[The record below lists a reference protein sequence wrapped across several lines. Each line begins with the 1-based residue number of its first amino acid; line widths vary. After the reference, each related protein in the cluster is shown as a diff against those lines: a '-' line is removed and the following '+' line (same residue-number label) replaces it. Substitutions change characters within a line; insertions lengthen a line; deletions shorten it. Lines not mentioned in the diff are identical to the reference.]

1 MRAALVPLCFALAAA
16 VAAQAD
22 EAPTTPR
29 EDQGL
34 VPSFIASTRARAAR
48 ACAASWPALEAHRAT
63 ATARQLVYRV
73 PPATTSGISD
83 HLTGL
88 VSAYALALATARRF
102 VVDWPAL
109 RDSCTASMDT
119 FLDDAARARLAERL
133 DDLEDFDVELYDWL
147 PRSAASTEDNMV
159 VANPRLNATFAA
171 PTVVVQ
177 WRRGVLHQALSSA
190 ARAHPFGARL
200 AALGLDPERAFG
212 CLHRFLIE
220 PHPDIFARHLGAVDQ
235 LRGAASIL
243 GLHVRTGDKA
253 VATLGADG
261 VPVAQESGPPG
272 GGLDAP
278 MYDAYTGTVSKGT
291 NRAMGACAVQ
301 AEQGHTWF
309 VASDSAVLGASIA
322 DEYNGQGGRVALR
335 ASSLVPRHS
344 APWVHV
350 KNIRGFPLGGNEDAS
365 WTDAVTEYENDPV
378 VKGALLAAAQDAL
391 AEQWLLAEASV
402 FVLGPYSGFPRVSY
416 ALALALHAEEDG
428 EAAKPQGWLV
438 APSGECFAPDARR
451 TGFMFGLG
459 AKI

>member
-1 MRAALVPLCFALAAA
+1 MHAALASLVVVLAAA
-16 VAAQAD
+16 AAAT
-22 EAPTTPR
+22 EAPLTGP
-29 EDQGL
+29 DQGL
-34 VPSFIASTRARAAR
+34 NVAAVIAATRARAAR
-48 ACAASWPALEAHRAT
+48 ACAASWPSLEAHRAT
-63 ATARQLVYRV
+63 TAPARQLVYRV

-88 VSAYALALATARRF
+88 VSAYALALATARHF

-109 RDSCTASMDT
+109 RDSCAASHT

-133 DDLEDFDVELYDWL
+133 DDFEDVDVELYNWL
-147 PRSAASTEDNMV
+147 PRSAASAEDNMV

-177 WRRGVLHQALSSA
+177 WRRGVLYQALSSA

-220 PHPDIFARHLGAVDQ
+220 PHPDIFARHLDAVDQ

-243 GLHVRTGDKA
+243 GLHVRTGDNA

-278 MYDAYTGTVSKGT
+278 MYDGYTGTVSKGT

-301 AEQGHTWF
+301 AEHGHTWF
-309 VASDSAVLGASIA
+309 VASDSAVLGASIV

-344 APWVHV
+344 APWMHV
-350 KNIRGFPLGGNEDAS
+350 KNIRGFPLGSNEDAS
-365 WTDAVTEYENDPV
+365 WTDSVTEYENDPV

-428 EAAKPQGWLV
+428 DAAKPQGWLV
-438 APSGECFAPDARR
+438 APRGDCFAPDAQR